1 MPLKI
6 YNTLSREKEVFTP
19 LTPDHVGM
27 YVCGPTVY
35 SDVHLGNC
43 RTFISFDII
52 YRYLRHVYKNVR
64 YVRNITDAGH
74 LEGDRD
80 EGDDKFSK
88 LARLQKVEPME
99 IVQKYTLGFHHVM
112 EMFNCLPPSIEP
124 TATGHI
130 AEQIEITKQIL
141 ANGYA
146 YEVNGTIYFDVE
158 KYNKE
163 LPYGILTNRKMDD
176 LLEGTRE
183 LGGQNE
189 KRGRLDF
196 ALWIKAKPEHLM
208 QWPSPWGMG
217 FPGWHIEC
225 SAMSEKYLGKQFDIH
240 GGGMDL
246 AATHHTNEI
255 AQSQACYHVSP
266 ANFWMH
272 TNMLTVNGTRMS
284 KSLGNGFLPEELFTG
299 DHPLLEKAYAPMVVR
314 FFMLQTHYR
323 STLDFSNEALQ
334 ASEKGLR
341 RLWDAYEFLK
351 SIDVKDL
358 PQNNINTKITEITK
372 NIKHHVDT
380 FDESMNDD
388 FSTPKVIAS
397 MFELVP
403 IINSLK
409 HDMRSAIAGVD
420 REELERM
427 QKYFTMYLEDFFG
440 LEKIIPNDLES
451 KFYESIEYII
461 ELREKAKRKKD
472 YTLSDEIRMRL
483 VDYLGVEIFDY
494 QNGVTEYAF
503 EDKKVFKNLKHHNQ
517 ITFFETKRQKTF
529 LIKSND
535 GIDCILQDKIDNT
548 YQLKWHEPYEYF
560 YELKPEVI
568 FNDTEKFGR
577 VDIGKKHKWWLV
589 SKELF
594 KNESDLSDQLKLF
607 FVN

>member
-1 MPLKI
+1 MALKI
-6 YNTLSREKEVFTP
+6 YNTLSREKELFTP
-19 LTPDHVGM
+19 LTPEHVGM

-52 YRYLRHVYKNVR
+52 YRYLTYLGYKVR

-99 IVQKYTLGFHHVM
+99 IVQKYTLGFRHVM
-112 EMFNCLPPSIEP
+112 QLLNNLPPSIEP

-163 LPYGILTNRKMDD
+163 LPYGILTNRKMED

-183 LGGQNE
+183 LGGQDE

-225 SAMSEKYLGKQFDIH
+225 SAMSEKYLGKKFDIH

-255 AQSQACYHVSP
+255 AQSQACYHTSP
-266 ANFWMH
+266 ANIWMH

-299 DHPLLEKAYAPMVVR
+299 NHPLLEKAYAPMTVR

-334 ASEKGLR
+334 ASEKGLK
-341 RLWDAYEFLK
+341 RLWDAYEVLK
-351 SIDVKDL
+351 KLSAGSGGQATSNKGEAGDLELDAKVNKLVK
-358 PQNNINTKITEITK
+358 E
-372 NIKHHVDT
+372 
-380 FDESMNDD
+380 FDEFMNDD
-388 FSTPKVIAS
+388 FNTAKVLGS

-403 IINSLK
+403 VINSIKDGLIK
-409 HDMRSAIAGVD
+409 TDAIAT
-420 REELERM
+420 ETLSLLQ
-427 QKYFTMYLEDFFG
+427 QKFKAYLEDVFG
-440 LEKIIPNDLES
+440 LQNSTADNEVLGGVMDLLIEIRKES
-451 KFYESIEYII
+451 
-461 ELREKAKRKKD
+461 KAKRD
-472 YTLSDEIRMRL
+472 FATSDKIRNQL
-483 VDYLGVEIFDY
+483 ATIGI
-494 QNGVTEYAF
+494 
-503 EDKKVFKNLKHHNQ
+503 NLK
-517 ITFFETKRQKTF
+517 
-529 LIKSND
+529 D
-535 GIDCILQDKIDNT
+535 
-548 YQLKWHEPYEYF
+548 
-560 YELKPEVI
+560 
-568 FNDTEKFGR
+568 EKGGEMSW
-577 VDIGKKHKWWLV
+577 DIA
-589 SKELF
+589 
-594 KNESDLSDQLKLF
+594 
-607 FVN
+607 